1 MKEIKKLRS
10 KIVEQ
15 GINTASQVKDVLKYK
30 GINRSILI
38 FGIIFFIPLGIAYA
52 HKKGVVTVPAAILI
66 PAGVISAIIIYY
78 FLAAIFLRLTIK
90 RVIAAFDD
98 NVDLEYKLLLS
109 KMYAL
114 LIYTI
119 ATILTLWKLGVTI
132 GNLAIFLGLMG
143 SAIAFTI
150 RDVLVSYLAWFILLT
165 KRPFRIGDYIKID
178 DYEGRVQ
185 HIGTFHVVVDDSP
198 ESFEDYVKIPNKLF
212 LEKPIHNYGKGKIPL
227 SIKVP
232 IEKGAKL
239 DYDFFLS
246 NLSDSLKKSLN
257 QEFTVTLDADKE
269 RIYAKVECKAEYSN
283 RKTLRDAVIKTILKE
298 YSRSQKKNPL

>member
-1 MKEIKKLRS
+1 
-10 KIVEQ
+10 
-15 GINTASQVKDVLKYK
+15 
-30 GINRSILI
+30 
-38 FGIIFFIPLGIAYA
+38 
-52 HKKGVVTVPAAILI
+52 
-66 PAGVISAIIIYY
+66 
-78 FLAAIFLRLTIK
+78 
-90 RVIAAFDD
+90 
-98 NVDLEYKLLLS
+98 
-109 KMYAL
+109 
-114 LIYTI
+114 
-119 ATILTLWKLGVTI
+119 
-132 GNLAIFLGLMG
+132 MG